1 MAAKYYSI
9 QKKYFIYFVASALLI
24 LNSCKTN
31 PPNAPDDIGT
41 GKIFLNIKLQAPAK
55 IGAADKTVLIE
66 DFANVSCDPCVKSNK
81 IINSLTNVR
90 YGPSKLV
97 AVKFPTNFPSPN
109 DLFYLA
115 IPEICDARML
125 YYNIFFAPTTIV
137 DGILYPIP
145 TDSLSVIEKVDE
157 RLALT
162 PQFGL
167 EVADS
172 AAGGNY
178 FINVTVQEINTT
190 GLNFDEIVLHTVIT
204 ETDIEFENPPGSNGE
219 TKFYDVV
226 RATLPTLEGEPVAN
240 IIQNGEISYE
250 IDETL
255 STAWDMNH
263 VHTVVYVQNTASKEV
278 YQAGS
283 TIE

>member
-1 MAAKYYSI
+1 MTTERYSGI
-9 QKKYFIYFVASALLI
+9 KKSFIYFIAAVLPFLVG
-24 LNSCKTN
+24 CKTN

-41 GKIFLNIKLQAPAK
+41 GKIFLNIKLQTPAK
-55 IGAADKTVLIE
+55 IGAVDKTVLIE
-66 DFANVSCDPCVKSNK
+66 DFANVSCGPCVTSNK
-81 IINSLTNVR
+81 IIESLTTVT
-90 YGPSKLV
+90 YGASKLV

-109 DLFYLA
+109 DPFYLA
-115 IPEICDARML
+115 IPGICDARML
-125 YYNIFFAPTTIV
+125 YYNILFAPTTIV
-137 DGILYPIP
+137 DGILYPIS

-157 RLALT
+157 RLALN

-167 EVADS
+167 EVTDS

-178 FINVTVQEINTT
+178 FINITLQEINTT
-190 GLNFDEIVLHTVIT
+190 GLNLDEIVLHTVIT

-226 RATLPTLEGEPVAN
+226 RSTLPTFNGEPVTN
-240 IIQNGEISYE
+240 IVQNGEVSYE

-255 STAWDMNH
+255 STSWDMNH
-263 VHTVVYVQNTASKEV
+263 INTVVYIQNTMNKEV

-283 TIE
+283 TIQ

>member
-1 MAAKYYSI
+1 MATKRPPRFVKS
-9 QKKYFIYFVASALLI
+9 FIFLIAVTLLF
-24 LNSCKTN
+24 LSGCKTN

-41 GKIFLNIKLQAPAK
+41 GKIFLNIKLQTPAK

-81 IINSLTNVR
+81 IIESLTNVR

-109 DLFYLA
+109 DPFYLA
-115 IPEICDARML
+115 IPDICNARML

-167 EVADS
+167 EITDS

-178 FINVTVQEINTT
+178 FINVTLQQINTS
-190 GLNFDEIVLHTVIT
+190 GLSLDEIALHTVIT

-226 RATLPTLEGEPVAN
+226 RSALPTLNGESVAN
-240 IIQNGEISYE
+240 IVQNGEVSFE

-255 STAWDMNH
+255 STAWNMDH
-263 VHTVVYVQNTASKEV
+263 IHTVVYIQNTASKEV
-278 YQAGS
+278 YQANS
-283 TIE
+283 TID

>member
-1 MAAKYYSI
+1 MATKRPPRFVKS
-9 QKKYFIYFVASALLI
+9 FIFLIAVTLLF
-24 LNSCKTN
+24 LSGCKTN

-41 GKIFLNIKLQAPAK
+41 GKIFLNIKLQTPAK

-81 IINSLTNVR
+81 IIESLTNVR

-109 DLFYLA
+109 DPFYLA
-115 IPEICDARML
+115 IPDICDARML

-167 EVADS
+167 EITDS

-178 FINVTVQEINTT
+178 FINVTLQQINTS
-190 GLNFDEIVLHTVIT
+190 GLNLDEIVLHTVIT

-226 RATLPTLEGEPVAN
+226 RSVLPTLNGESVAN
-240 IIQNGEISYE
+240 IVQNGEVSFE

-255 STAWDMNH
+255 STAWNMDH
-263 VHTVVYVQNTASKEV
+263 VHTVVYIQNTASKEV
-278 YQAGS
+278 YQADS
-283 TIE
+283 TID

>member
-1 MAAKYYSI
+1 MTTENFPRL
-9 QKKYFIYFVASALLI
+9 KKSFIYLITAALLFF
-24 LNSCKTN
+24 SGCKTN

-41 GKIFLNIKLQAPAK
+41 GKIFLNIKLQTPAK
-55 IGAADKTVLIE
+55 IGTADKIVLLE
-66 DFANVSCDPCVKSNK
+66 DFANVSCDPCVTSNK
-81 IINSLTNVR
+81 IVESLTNIR

-109 DLFYLA
+109 DPFYLA

-125 YYNIFFAPTTIV
+125 YYNIFFAPTTII
-137 DGILYPIP
+137 DGILYPIS
-145 TDSLSVIEKVDE
+145 TDSLSIIEKIDE
-157 RLALT
+157 RLALS

-167 EVADS
+167 EVTDS

-178 FINVTVQEINTT
+178 FINVTLQEINTT
-190 GLNFDEIVLHTVIT
+190 GLNLDEIVLHTVIT

-226 RATLPTLEGEPVAN
+226 RSTLPTLNGESLAN
-240 IIQNGEISYE
+240 IVQMGEISYE

-263 VHTVVYVQNTASKEV
+263 VHTVIYVQNTMNKEV

>member
-1 MAAKYYSI
+1 MTNEDYPGI
-9 QKKYFIYFVASALLI
+9 KKSFIYLIITALFFL
-24 LNSCKTN
+24 SGCKTN
-31 PPNAPDDIGT
+31 PPNAPEDIGT
-41 GKIFLNIKLQAPAK
+41 GKIFLNIMVQTPAK
-55 IGAADKTVLIE
+55 IGVVEKIVLLE
-66 DFANVSCDPCVKSNK
+66 DFANVSCDPCVASNK
-81 IINSLTNVR
+81 IVESLTNVR

-109 DLFYLA
+109 DPFYLA

-125 YYNIFFAPTTIV
+125 YYNIFFAPTTII
-137 DGILYPIP
+137 DGILFPIS

-157 RLALT
+157 RLALS

-167 EVADS
+167 EVNDS
-172 AAGGNY
+172 SAGGNY
-178 FINVTVQEINTT
+178 FINVTLQEINTT
-190 GLNFDEIVLHTVIT
+190 GLNLDDIVLHTVIT

-226 RATLPTLEGEPVAN
+226 RSTLPTLNGESVAN
-240 IIQNGEISYE
+240 IVQGGEISYE
-250 IDETL
+250 IDEIL
-255 STAWDMNH
+255 STAWNMNH
-263 VHTVVYVQNTASKEV
+263 VHTVVYIQNKVNKEV

>member
-1 MAAKYYSI
+1 MTTVDYSGL
-9 QKKYFIYFVASALLI
+9 KKSFIYLIATALLI
-24 LNSCKTN
+24 LSGCKTN

-41 GKIFLNIKLQAPAK
+41 GKIFLNIKLQTPAK
-55 IGAADKTVLIE
+55 IGTVDKIVLIE
-66 DFANVSCDPCVKSNK
+66 DFANVSCGPCVTSNK
-81 IINSLTNVR
+81 IIESLTNER
-90 YGPSKLV
+90 YGPTKLV

-109 DLFYLA
+109 DPFYLA

-125 YYNIFFAPTTIV
+125 YYNISFAPTIIV
-137 DGILYPIP
+137 DGVLYPIP
-145 TDSLSVIEKVDE
+145 TDSFSVIEKIDE
-157 RLALT
+157 RLALS
-162 PQFGL
+162 PKFGL
-167 EVADS
+167 EVTDS

-178 FINVTVQEINTT
+178 FINVTLQALNTT
-190 GLNFDEIVLHTVIT
+190 GLNLDEIVLHTAIT
-204 ETDIEFENPPGSNGE
+204 ETEIEFENPPGSNGE

-226 RATLPTLEGEPVAN
+226 RSTLPTLEGESVAN
-240 IIQNGEISYE
+240 IVQNGEISYE

-263 VHTVVYVQNTASKEV
+263 VHTVVYIQNTVNKEV

>member
-1 MAAKYYSI
+1 MIFLSG
-9 QKKYFIYFVASALLI
+9 
-24 LNSCKTN
+24 CKTN

-41 GKIFLNIKLQAPAK
+41 GKIFLNIKLQTPAK

-81 IINSLTNVR
+81 IIESLTNVR

-109 DLFYLA
+109 DPFYLA
-115 IPEICDARML
+115 IPEICDARMF
-125 YYNIFFAPTTIV
+125 YYNIFFAPTTII

-145 TDSLSVIEKVDE
+145 TDSLSVIEKIDD
-157 RLALT
+157 RLALS

-167 EVADS
+167 EVTDS
-172 AAGGNY
+172 TAGGNY
-178 FINVTVQEINTT
+178 FINVTLQEINTT
-190 GLNFDEIVLHTVIT
+190 GLNLDEIALHTVIT

-219 TKFYDVV
+219 TKFHDVV
-226 RATLPTLEGEPVAN
+226 RSTVPTLNGESVAN
-240 IIQNGEISYE
+240 IVQNGEVSFE

-255 STAWDMNH
+255 STAWNMNH
-263 VHTVVYVQNTASKEV
+263 VHTVVYIQNTASKEV

-283 TIE
+283 TIN

>member
-1 MAAKYYSI
+1 MTTEENSRLMKS
-9 QKKYFIYFVASALLI
+9 FIYLI
-24 LNSCKTN
+24 ISILVSIGGCKTN
-31 PPNAPDDIGT
+31 PPNALDDIGT
-41 GKIFLNIKLQAPAK
+41 GKIFLNIKLQTPAK
-55 IGAADKTVLIE
+55 MGAVDKTVLIE

-81 IINSLTNVR
+81 IIESLTTVR

-109 DLFYLA
+109 DPFYLA
-115 IPEICDARML
+115 IPEICDARMV
-125 YYNIFFAPTTIV
+125 YYNILFAPTTIV

-145 TDSLSVIEKVDE
+145 TDSLSVIEKIDE
-157 RLALT
+157 RLALS

-167 EVADS
+167 EVTDS

-178 FINVTVQEINTT
+178 FINVIVQEINIT
-190 GLNFDEIVLHTVIT
+190 GLNLDEIVLHTVIT

-226 RATLPTLEGEPVAN
+226 RSTLPSFNGEPVAN
-240 IIQNGEISYE
+240 IIKNGEISYE

-255 STAWDMNH
+255 STAWDMSH
-263 VHTVVYVQNTASKEV
+263 VNTVVYIQNTVNKEV

>member
-1 MAAKYYSI
+1 MAANYYSI

-41 GKIFLNIKLQAPAK
+41 GNIFLNIKVQNPSK
-55 IGAADKTVLIE
+55 ISAVDKTVLIE
-66 DFANVSCDPCVKSNK
+66 DFANVSCDPCVNSNK
-81 IINSLTNVR
+81 IIESLTNVK

-109 DLFYLA
+109 DPFYLA
-115 IPEICDARML
+115 IPGICDARML
-125 YYNIFFAPTTIV
+125 YYNILFAPTTII
-137 DGILYPIP
+137 DGILYPIS
-145 TDSLSVIEKVDE
+145 TDSLSVIEKIDE
-157 RLALT
+157 RLALS

-167 EVADS
+167 EVTDS

-178 FINVTVQEINTT
+178 FINVTLQETNTS
-190 GLNFDEIVLHTVIT
+190 GLNLDEIVLHTVIT

-219 TKFYDVV
+219 IKFYDVV

-240 IIQNGEISYE
+240 IVQNGEVSFE

-255 STAWDMNH
+255 STAWNMDH
-263 VHTVVYVQNTASKEV
+263 VHTVVYIQNTASKEV
-278 YQAGS
+278 YQADS
-283 TIE
+283 TID

>member
-1 MAAKYYSI
+1 MVP
-9 QKKYFIYFVASALLI
+9 KKYFKLKKSFIYLITASLLFI
-24 LNSCKTN
+24 SGCKTN

-41 GKIFLNIKLQAPAK
+41 GKIFLSIKLQTPAK
-55 IGAADKTVLIE
+55 IGAVDKTVLIE

-81 IINSLTNVR
+81 IIESLSNVR
-90 YGPSKLV
+90 YGPSKLI

-109 DLFYLA
+109 DPFYLA

-125 YYNIFFAPTTIV
+125 YYNIFFAPTTVV

-145 TDSLSVIEKVDE
+145 TDSLSVIEKIDD
-157 RLALT
+157 RLALV

-167 EVADS
+167 EVTDS

-178 FINVTVQEINTT
+178 FINVTLQQVNTS
-190 GLNFDEIVLHTVIT
+190 GLNLDEIALHTVIT
-204 ETDIEFENPPGSNGE
+204 ETDIEFANPPGSNGE

-226 RATLPTLEGEPVAN
+226 RSTLPTLNGESVAN
-240 IIQNGEISYE
+240 ILQNGEISYE

-255 STAWDMNH
+255 STNWDMNH
-263 VHTVVYVQNTASKEV
+263 VHTVVYIQNTTSKEV

-283 TIE
+283 TID

>member
-1 MAAKYYSI
+1 MTTEENSRLMKS
-9 QKKYFIYFVASALLI
+9 FIYLIVAALVFLGG
-24 LNSCKTN
+24 CKTN

-41 GKIFLNIKLQAPAK
+41 GKIFLNIKLQTPAK
-55 IGAADKTVLIE
+55 IGAVDKIVLIE
-66 DFANVSCDPCVKSNK
+66 DFANVSCGPCVTSNK
-81 IINSLTNVR
+81 IIESLTNVR
-90 YGPSKLV
+90 YGSSKLV

-109 DLFYLA
+109 DPFYLA

-125 YYNIFFAPTTIV
+125 YYNILFAPTTIV
-137 DGILYPIP
+137 DGILYPIS

-157 RLALT
+157 RLALS

-167 EVADS
+167 EVTDS

-178 FINVTVQEINTT
+178 FINVTLQEINTT
-190 GLNFDEIVLHTVIT
+190 GLNLDEIVLHTVIT

-226 RATLPTLEGEPVAN
+226 RSTLPTFNGEPVAN
-240 IIQNGEISYE
+240 IVQNGEISYE

-255 STAWDMNH
+255 STTWDMNH
-263 VHTVVYVQNTASKEV
+263 VNTVVYIQNTVNKEV

>member
-1 MAAKYYSI
+1 MATDNYSI
-9 QKKYFIYFVASALLI
+9 QKKPIIYLIAAALLFI
-24 LNSCKTN
+24 SGCKTN

-41 GKIFLNIKLQAPAK
+41 GKIFLNIKLQTPAK

-81 IINSLTNVR
+81 IIESLTNVR

-109 DLFYLA
+109 DPFYLA
-115 IPEICDARML
+115 IPDICDARML

-137 DGILYPIP
+137 DGVLYPIS

-167 EVADS
+167 EVTDS
-172 AAGGNY
+172 TAGGNY
-178 FINVTVQEINTT
+178 LINVTLQQINTS
-190 GLNFDEIVLHTVIT
+190 GLNLDEIVLHTVIT
-204 ETDIEFENPPGSNGE
+204 ETDIEFANPPGSNGE
-219 TKFYDVV
+219 TRFYDVV
-226 RATLPTLEGEPVAN
+226 RSTLPTLNGETLAN
-240 IIQNGEISYE
+240 IVQNGEVSFE

-255 STAWDMNH
+255 STAWNMDH
-263 VHTVVYVQNTASKEV
+263 VHTVVYIQNTVSKEV
-278 YQAGS
+278 YQADS
-283 TIE
+283 TID